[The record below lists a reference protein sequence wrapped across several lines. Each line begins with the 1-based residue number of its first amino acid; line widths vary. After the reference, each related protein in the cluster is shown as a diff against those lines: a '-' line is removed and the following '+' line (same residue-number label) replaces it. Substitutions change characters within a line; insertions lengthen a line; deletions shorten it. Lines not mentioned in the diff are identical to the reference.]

1 MTDMPI
7 AETRTVVAPRWLSGA
22 VARIEGDAR
31 LDRFAQPLA
40 TAGKS
45 IASGPRGDALRGTWL
60 GHALHPL
67 LTDLPLGC
75 WLSAGFLDLLG
86 GRSSRR
92 AAQRLVGLGLLAV
105 PPTAASGLTDW
116 TGIRNER
123 TRRIGVAHA
132 FGNAIVALLYLRSWR
147 ARRRGRHVRGAL
159 WAMTGGLLALG
170 TGYLGGHLSFGR
182 GVGVGERGFE
192 TDGHGEVVE
201 EQLLGAPEAA
211 SLLQV
216 PVEQVDALV
225 DEGLLNPIDHD
236 RNERRFRESE
246 VRAVRLL
253 GG

>member
-1 MTDMPI
+1 MTDMVT
-7 AETRTVVAPRWLSGA
+7 ETPGTVAAPRWLSDA
-22 VARIEGDAR
+22 VARIESEAR
-31 LDRFAQPLA
+31 LDQLAGPLA
-40 TAGKS
+40 RVGRS
-45 IASGPRGDALRGTWL
+45 IESGPRGDLLRGTWL

-67 LTDLPLGC
+67 LTDFPLGC
-75 WLSAGFLDLLG
+75 WLSAGFLDLFG

-116 TGIRNER
+116 TGIRDER

-132 FGNAIVALLYLRSWR
+132 VGNGIVALLYLRSWR
-147 ARRRGRHVRGAL
+147 ARRRGRHARGVL
-159 WAMTGGLLALG
+159 WAMAGGLLAWG

-182 GVGVGERGFE
+182 GAGIGERGFE
-192 TDGHGEVVE
+192 HDGHGEVE
-201 EQLLGAPEAA
+201 EHLLAAPEAA

-225 DEGLLNPIDHD
+225 DEGLLTPIDHD
-236 RNERRFRESE
+236 RGDRRFRESE

>member
-1 MTDMPI
+1 MTDTPI
-7 AETRTVVAPRWLSGA
+7 VGTRTVTAPRWLSGA

-31 LDRFAQPLA
+31 LDRLAQPLA
-40 TAGKS
+40 TAGES
-45 IASGPRGDALRGTWL
+45 VASGPRGDALRGTWL

-67 LTDLPLGC
+67 LTDFPLGC

-116 TGIRNER
+116 SGIRDER

-132 FGNAIVALLYLRSWR
+132 VGNGITALLYFRSWR
-147 ARRRGRHVRGAL
+147 ARRRGRQVRGVL

-182 GVGVGERGFE
+182 GAGIGERGFE
-192 TDGHGEVVE
+192 PDGHGEVE
-201 EQLLGAPEAA
+201 EHLLAAPEAA

-225 DEGLLNPIDHD
+225 DEGLLTPIDHD
-236 RNERRFRESE
+236 RGERRFRESE